1 LLATS
6 AAVLVV
12 ATKGSVE
19 HLVAFY
25 ALGVFTGFT
34 LTGFGMARK
43 AIKGKDKGW
52 RKRYVINLISGVVSF
67 VIVIIFAVVKFTEG
81 AWIIIVITP
90 ILVVTLLRLN
100 RQYRQEQQ
108 ALRVTQTEA
117 KATSI
122 TRHDVTVLVDSVDIA
137 TVSTVRYARSLKPRN
152 INAVHFVID
161 DRRAEQ
167 IRDAWAENEALS
179 DVSLE
184 LIDCPDR
191 RIANAAVDYAIKSTV
206 APDVE
211 LTLLLPRRTYSKFL
225 GRVLHDQT
233 AEAIA
238 APISQLQRVVATIV
252 PFDVQKII
260 SGEGVLT
267 TESHDEVFEPIKPI
281 RAQSA
286 FVKEESKTSTSHY
299 SEDLLPIGKI
309 TWRKRA
315 HVEGRVTSIK
325 SSATGASPVVSVEIW
340 DESGGVTLQFLGR
353 REITG
358 LEVGSQ
364 VRAEGMVGEDNG
376 NLIIL
381 NPSYEIVI

>member
-1 LLATS
+1 
-6 AAVLVV
+6 
-12 ATKGSVE
+12 
-19 HLVAFY
+19 
-25 ALGVFTGFT
+25 
-34 LTGFGMARK
+34 
-43 AIKGKDKGW
+43 
-52 RKRYVINLISGVVSF
+52 
-67 VIVIIFAVVKFTEG
+67 
-81 AWIIIVITP
+81 
-90 ILVVTLLRLN
+90 
-100 RQYRQEQQ
+100 
-108 ALRVTQTEA
+108 
-117 KATSI
+117 
-122 TRHDVTVLVDSVDIA
+122 LVDSVDIA

-267 TESHDEVFEPIKPI
+267 TEAHEEVFEPIKPI

-286 FVKEESKTSTSHY
+286 FVKEESKTRTSHY

-315 HVEGRVTSIK
+315 QVEGRVTSIK

-364 VRAEGMVGEDNG
+364 MRAEGMVGEDNG